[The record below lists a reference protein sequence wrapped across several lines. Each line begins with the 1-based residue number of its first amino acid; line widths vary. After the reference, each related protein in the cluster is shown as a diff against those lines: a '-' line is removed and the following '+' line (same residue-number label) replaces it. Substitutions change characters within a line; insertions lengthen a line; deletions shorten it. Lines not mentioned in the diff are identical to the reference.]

1 MFVTLPSATP
11 LSAFDWFQ
19 RRVFAQRAEMNTL
32 VKCKPCLGIWMKKL
46 KECQKLS
53 LIAFFRQRKT
63 DTCYDLTLRSYEG
76 RCEQR
81 KEASATSTSPGFG
94 RFGTGWLNPQS
105 GSWNI
110 KGMLNRQHLGW
121 LQMLTHPQT
130 MLTLPLSYHLCPS
143 VLVPHCDHARRWGQ
157 TISVKERKIYL
168 LDVSLS
174 LWKVWFKS
182 INLDKWYGH
191 WL

>member
-1 MFVTLPSATP
+1 MHVCDPSFCDSSLCFWLVPAPGICSENWNEHISQMQTLSG
-11 LSAFDWFQ
+11 
-19 RRVFAQRAEMNTL
+19 R
-32 VKCKPCLGIWMKKL
+32 IWMKKL

-94 RFGTGWLNPQS
+94 RFGTGWMNPQS

-130 MLTLPLSYHLCPS
+130 VLTLPLSYHLCPS

-157 TISVKERKIYL
+157 TISVKERKISFGCQSVL
-168 LDVSLS
+168 A
-174 LWKVWFKS
+174 K
-182 INLDKWYGH
+182 NLI
-191 WL
+191 